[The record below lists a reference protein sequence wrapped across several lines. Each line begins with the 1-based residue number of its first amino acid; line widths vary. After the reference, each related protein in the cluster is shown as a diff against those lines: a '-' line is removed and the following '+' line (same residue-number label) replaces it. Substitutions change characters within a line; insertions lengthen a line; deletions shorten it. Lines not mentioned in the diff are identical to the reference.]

1 MKHQR
6 KKFLV
11 LALASVLGAATIGG
25 GALTA
30 MADDA
35 TNTPAPALYSATD
48 VFSTSSASIDTT
60 GTYLTF
66 NMKDEGKATLS
77 QRSLAWKWFAK
88 NDADAVEANYL
99 NFEFIF
105 ADANFKT
112 VSIVLETASVTAN
125 KDNKA
130 VNTLTFTNVDG
141 TVYAS
146 VNDADPATEGKAVT
160 VLPESGAERRV
171 AVRVVNLYDTEKN
184 ADGTKNPDNYGK
196 YSVYVQDADNEEN
209 VGTFVNVGATYGKY
223 ASATSSN
230 PMTPFKITAT
240 LPESTATD
248 APTSTLVRLK
258 SLNGQSFE
266 LSSSK
271 IEDNA
276 APVLVTNN
284 EITSYM
290 LGTSI
295 NVSESF
301 NYVDVLDKSVAKS
314 VKYAQFNPTVADA
327 DMTYKD
333 LTSAVYF
340 SDTQYKDGEELK
352 TVYVDYNGGGKEYL
366 SVEFKLSDEY
376 HKDVVYDLAWYAE
389 EAVTVGQ
396 SAKQYVVLDRN
407 TDGAT
412 YTFLDTTNGSN
423 EKKDW
428 NGKTADELI
437 EEYQGL
443 VTEAA
448 EGLKANSN
456 TNFYLPSMVGLIT
469 DNGGYTNLKF
479 TISYKS
485 TNSTSAS
492 TRSSLTSSNL
502 QFPVSKSGMYGF
514 KVFAVD
520 KAGNSMMYYN
530 EDGELVKVTTSNVW
544 DIEEIPSFTFT
555 IPEPSLSVDD
565 DENKDTDRKDSVALG
580 ETFDDFDLKVLG
592 DSASSARTDAK
603 LYRIDTA
610 KFAKVFGKSLSNS
623 KLSSIKYADIV
634 ANVSADDYAS
644 AADYE
649 KLYFESYVELF
660 AKAMGV
666 DAAELLTSG
675 VFVEIEEYNS
685 NITEE
690 DHAEEYAKNN
700 VYKWNAENQ
709 TFVAQSESDV
719 YFIFALYT
727 ANELDFSMAC
737 GYKVVT
743 VDAEDDVLPGETDW
757 LKNNIVSVILFGI
770 AGVMLVLIVVVLLIK
785 PSDETLEDVEK
796 NAEKKAKKSKKDEE

>member
-1 MKHQR
+1 
-6 KKFLV
+6 
-11 LALASVLGAATIGG
+11 
-25 GALTA
+25 
-30 MADDA
+30 
-35 TNTPAPALYSATD
+35 
-48 VFSTSSASIDTT
+48 
-60 GTYLTF
+60 
-66 NMKDEGKATLS
+66 MKDEGKATLS

-88 NDADAVEANYL
+88 NEAGAVEANYL
-99 NFEFIF
+99 NFELRF

-112 VSIVLETASVTAN
+112 VSVVLETAPVTAN

-160 VLPESGAERRV
+160 VLSESEEEIAV
-171 AVRVVNLYDTEKN
+171 AVRVVSLYDTEKN

-196 YSVYVQDADNEEN
+196 YSVYVKDADNEEN

-223 ASATSSN
+223 ASTTSSN

-248 APTSTLVRLK
+248 APTSTVVRLE

-266 LSSSK
+266 LSSKK

-276 APVLVTNN
+276 APVLVVNN

-301 NYVDVLDKSVAKS
+301 NYVDVLDELVSKT

-340 SDTQYKDGEELK
+340 SDTQYKDGDTLK
-352 TVYVDYNGGGKEYL
+352 TVYADYNGGGKEYL
-366 SVEFKLSDEY
+366 SIEFKLSDEY
-376 HKDVVYDLAWYAE
+376 YKDVVYDLAWYAE
-389 EAVTVGQ
+389 ESVMVGQ
-396 SAKQYVVLDRN
+396 SAKQYIVLDRN

-423 EKKDW
+423 EKKEW

-443 VTEAA
+443 VTKAA

-469 DNGGYTNLKF
+469 DNGGYSNLKF

-502 QFPVSKSGMYGF
+502 QFPVSKSGTYGF

-530 EDGELVKVTTSNVW
+530 EDGDDKPVKVTSSNVW
-544 DIEEIPSFTFT
+544 DIEEIPSFTFS

-565 DENKDTDRKDSVALG
+565 DKNKDTDRKDTVAVG
-580 ETFDDFDLKVLG
+580 ETFNGFDLKVLG

-623 KLSSIKYADIV
+623 KLSSIMYAKILE
-634 ANVSADDYAS
+634 NVSAEDYA
-644 AADYE
+644 AAEDYE

-660 AKAMGV
+660 ATEMGV

-700 VYKWNAENQ
+700 VYNWNAENQ
-709 TFVAQSESDV
+709 TFVAQNESDV

-727 ANELDFSMAC
+727 ASELDFSMVC

-743 VDAEDDVLPGETDW
+743 VEAEDDVLPGETDW